1 MPMALQ
7 AAELRRLNSERA
19 QQQLDVSRVDAEDQ
33 EVLQRNTALNKQQ
46 NALQA
51 EVRSRGTM
59 GGQVEGECRE
69 VWRGGTGTGH
79 DTWSCSK
86 AYCCRYFPL
95 AWLSVIT

>member
-51 EVRSRGTM
+51 EVRK
-59 GGQVEGECRE
+59 GGDNGRSS
-69 VWRGGTGTGH
+69 GGGG
-79 DTWSCSK
+79 
-86 AYCCRYFPL
+86 
-95 AWLSVIT
+95 